1 MFGACQ
7 TVQTLRHFMDR
18 VPQRQLDIFRRN
30 LKRLRAAAGL
40 TQERLAERAGVSS
53 RYLQLLEAGSFGC
66 SLAVLIR
73 LRAALN
79 VSWNNLLRDIK

>member
-1 MFGACQ
+1 MAAD
-7 TVQTLRHFMDR
+7 VDR
-18 VPQRQLDIFRRN
+18 VPQKQLNTFCRN
-30 LKRLRAAAGL
+30 LRRLRQRAGL

-53 RYLQLLEAGSFGC
+53 RYLQSIEAGSFGC

-79 VSWNNLLRDIK
+79 VSWDALLRGVK